1 MKISQLNKLLI
12 ILLSGLILAGCDN
25 YELVNTNENLVVKKN
40 EVKTFESEIEWSG
53 LNISI
58 DLKVKHLDGRFYY
71 KIVVEDLGGEPI
83 QEQDYYQ
90 DLRKAKLRLLI
101 QDIDNFEILNPIL
114 IPIGEFVSIIG
125 VDNKTPYSLEKQGS
139 LEMDE
144 ETYLQIAQINIGTS
158 GI

>member
-1 MKISQLNKLLI
+1 MKIPQLNKLLI

-71 KIVVEDLGGEPI
+71 KIKVEDLGGEPI
-83 QEQDYYQ
+83 QEQDYFQ
-90 DLRKAKLRLLI
+90 DLIKASLLLVI
-101 QDIDNFEILNPIL
+101 QDIDDFEILNPIVL
-114 IPIGEFVSIIG
+114 PFGEFDTEIG
-125 VDNKTPYSLEKQGS
+125 GNGDMPYSLTRQGS
-139 LEMDE
+139 LEME
-144 ETYLQIAQINIGTS
+144 EQTYLQIAQIITGTN

>member
-1 MKISQLNKLLI
+1 MKIPKLNKLLI
-12 ILLSGLILAGCDN
+12 IILSGMILAGCNN

-83 QEQDYYQ
+83 QEQDYFQ
-90 DLRKAKLRLLI
+90 DLSKANLRLII
-101 QDIDNFEILNPIL
+101 QDIDDFEILNPIL
-114 IPIGEFVSIIG
+114 IPFREFNNLIGA
-125 VDNKTPYSLEKQGS
+125 DNKTPYSLEKQGS

-144 ETYLQIAQINIGTS
+144 ETYLQIAQINIGTN